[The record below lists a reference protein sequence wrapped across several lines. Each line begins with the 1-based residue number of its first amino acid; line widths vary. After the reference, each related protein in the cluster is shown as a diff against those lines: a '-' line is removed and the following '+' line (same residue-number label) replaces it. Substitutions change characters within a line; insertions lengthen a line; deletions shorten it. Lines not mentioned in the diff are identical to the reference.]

1 MNYKSESLDDLARE
15 LKEGVVTFEYAKLDG
30 SIRRAKGTLNEE
42 YIPEKLPD
50 FIQFDCDAIDTLM
63 KEKNIKIINDY
74 AKENGLE
81 YLCLSSSETGES
93 QYVFTP
99 IKEKIK
105 LSEKTMN
112 SLFSYYD
119 IEKDAFRSFKKENFK
134 GIIE

>member
-1 MNYKSESLDDLARE
+1 MNYKSESLDDLARM

-42 YIPEKLPD
+42 YLPEKLPD
-50 FIQFDCDAIDTLM
+50 FIQFDCVAIDTLM
-63 KEKNIKIINDY
+63 KEKNIQTIDEY

-81 YLCLSSSETGES
+81 YMCLTSSETGVS

-99 IKEKIK
+99 IKEKRK

-112 SLFSYYD
+112 TLFSYYD
-119 IEKDAFRSFKKENFK
+119 VEKDAFRSFKKENFK
-134 GIIE
+134 GIV